1 MKKEMIIWRCLAVFV
16 CGCLVLLYLEVQRAQ
31 TEIVVLR
38 DQVAQVQALNVQI
51 ERLVAR
57 QQSERMATS
66 EPLDAQRTQ
75 IGIRQTD
82 ENQSLK
88 SLPNGLTVQQE
99 RIVDQGRTA
108 EHQAM
113 AGQRTDTAPPLKEGQ
128 FPPGILG
135 QLLEKTH
142 RKN

>member
-66 EPLDAQRTQ
+66 EPLEAQRTQ
-75 IGIRQTD
+75 IGIGQTD
-82 ENQSLK
+82 ETQSLR
-88 SLPNGLTVQQE
+88 SLPRGLTPQQE
-99 RIVDQGRTA
+99 RIVDKARA
-108 EHQAM
+108 DDYQAN
-113 AGQRTDTAPPLKEGQ
+113 AAQRTVNDPPLQEGQ

>member
-1 MKKEMIIWRCLAVFV
+1 MLMWRILAVLV
-16 CGCLVLLYLEVQRAQ
+16 LGCLVFLYSEVQRAQ
-31 TEIVVLR
+31 TEISVLR
-38 DQVAQVQALNVQI
+38 NQMMQAQALNVQI
-51 ERLVAR
+51 ERLAAR
-57 QQSERMATS
+57 QQFERMATS

-82 ENQSLK
+82 ETQSPRSPLK
-88 SLPNGLTVQQE
+88 GLTVQQE
-99 RIVDQGRTA
+99 RVVDQARTD

-113 AGQRTDTAPPLKEGQ
+113 AGQRRDTAPPLQEGQ

-135 QLLEKTH
+135 QLLEKTY

>member
-31 TEIVVLR
+31 SEIAVLR
-38 DQVAQVQALNVQI
+38 DQVVQVQALNVQI

-75 IGIRQTD
+75 AGIRQTD
-82 ENQSLK
+82 ETQSLR
-88 SLPNGLTVQQE
+88 SLPKGLTVEQE
-99 RIVDQGRTA
+99 RVVNQGRTD
-108 EHQAM
+108 ERQAM
-113 AGQRTDTAPPLKEGQ
+113 AEQRRDTAPPLQEGQ

-135 QLLEKTH
+135 QLLEKTY